1 MFDLD
6 YWGVADIQVALSAI
20 ANWVKQVSW
29 EGPAAAI
36 DELIVVG
43 HSNGG
48 MKRLN
53 GLTGCGVDC

>member
-6 YWGVADIQVALSAI
+6 YWGVADIQVAVSAI
-20 ANWVKQVSW
+20 GDWVEQIAW

-36 DELIVVG
+36 DELLVVG

-48 MKRLN
+48 THRLN
-53 GLTGCGVDC
+53 ELTDAGIDC